1 MKAEISIVG
10 NAICCR
16 TIESDP
22 ESRIELTPEAR
33 TELGNWQ
40 TDYARA
46 VRTSQNEL
54 LPGIGKRMLR
64 WLNQN
69 NWAAAWLN
77 GQGSR
82 ELILGVHDIHS
93 DEARL
98 LLDAPWETLSTKDN
112 FLAADAT
119 REFVVTRRIA
129 PFGASDPPAPEYSD
143 LAVAFMAASP
153 RGQKELDFEAEEAGI
168 IRATRHL
175 PLSLFVEE
183 SGCHSY
189 LKDKLAL
196 EGPFEAVHISCHG
209 NIIPSRGPVL
219 ILEDE
224 EGNDAVTPPAA
235 IY

>member
-69 NWAAAWLN
+69 NWAGL
-77 GQGSR
+77 QR
-82 ELILGVHDIHS
+82 
-93 DEARL
+93 
-98 LLDAPWETLSTKDN
+98 
-112 FLAADAT
+112 AD
-119 REFVVTRRIA
+119 
-129 PFGASDPPAPEYSD
+129 Y
-143 LAVAFMAASP
+143 
-153 RGQKELDFEAEEAGI
+153 
-168 IRATRHL
+168 
-175 PLSLFVEE
+175 
-183 SGCHSY
+183 
-189 LKDKLAL
+189 
-196 EGPFEAVHISCHG
+196 
-209 NIIPSRGPVL
+209 RGP
-219 ILEDE
+219 
-224 EGNDAVTPPAA
+224 
-235 IY
+235 

>member
-1 MKAEISIVG
+1 M
-10 NAICCR
+10 
-16 TIESDP
+16 
-22 ESRIELTPEAR
+22 
-33 TELGNWQ
+33 
-40 TDYARA
+40 
-46 VRTSQNEL
+46 
-54 LPGIGKRMLR
+54 
-64 WLNQN
+64 
-69 NWAAAWLN
+69 
-77 GQGSR
+77 
-82 ELILGVHDIHS
+82 
-93 DEARL
+93 
-98 LLDAPWETLSTKDN
+98 
-112 FLAADAT
+112 
-119 REFVVTRRIA
+119 TRRIA